1 VKSTPFPLISIVT
14 GAFADAPAPAGGVKH
29 TICVL
34 LITAADKLREPPT
47 EHHIESAKKLV
58 PLTVILMAVEHGPDE
73 GVIASRVGS
82 LKNVYFITSP
92 PIGSWAELAMSE
104 VEIEREIWPG

>member
-47 EHHIESAKKLV
+47 EHHIESAKKLL
-58 PLTVILMAVEHGPDE
+58 PLTVIRMATEDGPDE
-73 GVIASRVGS
+73 GVIASRVWS

-92 PIGSWAELAMSE
+92 SIGSSAELTLSE